1 MALVLRREVERAGLP
16 LHAHRP
22 QVFIEPCARDVILGF
37 VRAVLQACLKAAVLR
52 RLVLDRVLG
61 ALVEPSRAGVSD
73 ADVRK
78 HVARRDEV
86 AAGEAEDLLDLA
98 VLLVDGVH
106 VTQLHRAEAAGEA
119 EERIAVRKYA
129 SYGAIELD
137 RLLDLPDALQ
147 PGIAELSL
155 SSKAEIRVLRVDRE
169 PAAGRRATAGASATT
184 GAAKPGGWRRQRRH
198 RRARF
203 RRAGTRRADDLRV
216 KLAVE
221 LDGADGVVAQH
232 DLGLSRRRDEQ
243 RANGYGDCVPFH
255 FSSSRKVFP
264 YEEHR
269 S

>member
-22 QVFIEPCARDVILGF
+22 QLLVERVPDVVLRLVG
-37 VRAVLQACLKAAVLR
+37 AVLQACLKALELG

-61 ALVEPSRAGVSD
+61 ALVKPGRAAVSD
-73 ADVRK
+73 ADLRK

-86 AAGEAEDLLDLA
+86 AAGETEDLLDLA

-106 VTQLHRAEAAGEA
+106 VAEFHRAEAAGEA
-119 EERIAVRKYA
+119 EERIAVRKR
-129 SYGAIELD
+129 SGAGIELH

-155 SSKAEIRVLRVDRE
+155 SPKAEIRVLRVDRNPATGSQDRRGSSE
-169 PAAGRRATAGASATT
+169 HAAGRRERGDRLSRL
-184 GAAKPGGWRRQRRH
+184 G
-198 RRARF
+198 RARAF
-203 RRAGTRRADDLRV
+203 CVDYLRIE
-216 KLAVE
+216 LAVE
-221 LDGADGVVAQH
+221 LDGADGVVAEY
-232 DLGLSRRRDEQ
+232 DLGLGRRRDEE
-243 RANGYGDCVPFH
+243 RANGYGDCIPFH
-255 FSSSRKVFP
+255 LSSSRKVFP